1 MQSTTLRRLALC
13 TLLLPAAAS
22 LASAQEIVGRKES
35 VFTLNERVSAGG
47 WVRLFS
53 HAGDI
58 TITEGSGG
66 TVELRAEKDPRRG
79 SVEDMGFVILRQSD
93 GLTICAVYAGY
104 EDNCEEDGLRGD
116 RRRGSSSDWRNR
128 GRVHMTVRVP
138 RGVRVRS
145 GTGNGDLSLVAAVAE
160 ARVSSGNGKV
170 RVSGV
175 EGRVEASSG
184 NGEVTIEGAGGPVRA
199 NSGNGDVFVSTA
211 NGPVNASSGNG
222 DLRITMR
229 RLTGSDDL
237 EFSTGNGRVLL
248 DVPADFSAEVEA
260 STGNGRVTTDFPITI
275 QGRVTPTRLR
285 GTIGN
290 GGRRLRMSSGNGSL
304 EIRKAG
310 DGGDDD
316 R

>member
-1 MQSTTLRRLALC
+1 MRSAVLRSFVFSALC
-13 TLLLPAAAS
+13 FPAAAT
-22 LASAQEIVGRKES
+22 LASGQEIVGRNES
-35 VFTLNERVSAGG
+35 VFTLSEQIDARG

-66 TVELRAEKDPRRG
+66 TVELRAEKDARRG
-79 SVEDMGFVILRQSD
+79 SIEDLGFIVRRESD

-104 EDNCEEDGLRGD
+104 EDSCDADGLRGD
-116 RRRGSSSDWRNR
+116 RRRGSGRNWRDR
-128 GRVHMTVRVP
+128 ARVHMTLRVP

-145 GTGNGDLSLVAAVAE
+145 GSGNGDVSLVATVAE
-160 ARVSSGNGKV
+160 AHLSSGNGKV

-184 NGEVTIEGAGGPVRA
+184 NGEITVERAGGPVRA
-199 NSGNGDVFVSTA
+199 NSGNGDVFVDAA

-222 DLRITMR
+222 DLRVSMR

-248 DVPADFSAEVEA
+248 DLPADFSADVEA
-260 STGNGRVTTDFPITI
+260 STGNGRVTTEFPITI

-290 GGRRLRMSSGNGSL
+290 GGRRLRLSSGNGSL
-304 EIRKAG
+304 EIRRGGA
-310 DGGDDD
+310 GGD
-316 R
+316 RER

>member
-1 MQSTTLRRLALC
+1 MHATTLRCLAL
-13 TLLLPAAAS
+13 TALLLPAAAT

-35 VFTLNERVSAGG
+35 VFTLEEQVSAGG

-53 HAGDI
+53 NAGDI
-58 TITEGSGG
+58 TITEGSGR
-66 TVELRAEKDPRRG
+66 TVALRAEKDARRG
-79 SVEDMGFVILRQSD
+79 SVEDLGFVILRQSD
-93 GLTICAVYAGY
+93 GLTICAVHVGN
-104 EDNCEEDGLRGD
+104 EDSCDENGLRGD
-116 RRRGSSSDWRNR
+116 RRRGRWNDWRDR

-145 GTGNGDLSLVAAVAE
+145 GSGNGDMSLVAAVAE

-184 NGEVTIEGAGGPVRA
+184 NGEVTIEAAGGPVRA
-199 NSGNGDVFVSTA
+199 SSGNGDVFVNAT

-229 RLTGSDDL
+229 RLAGDEDL

-248 DVPADFSAEVEA
+248 DLPADFSAEVEA

-290 GGRRLRMSSGNGSL
+290 GGRRLRISSGNGSL
-304 EIRKAG
+304 EIRRV
-310 DGGDDD
+310 GG
-316 R
+316 